1 MSFESLQLI
10 SLTPALEEM
19 AQKKIEAGLYNNMS
33 EVIRD
38 AMRTML
44 ERDHSIG
51 ALNRSDS

>member
-19 AQKKIEAGLYNNMS
+19 ANKKIEAGLYNNMS

-44 ERDHSIG
+44 ERDQASN
-51 ALNRSDS
+51 ALVRSEG

>member
-19 AQKKIEAGLYNNMS
+19 ANQKIEAGLYNNMS

-44 ERDHSIG
+44 ERDRTSN
-51 ALNRSDS
+51 ALVRSEG

>member
-19 AQKKIEAGLYNNMS
+19 AQKKIESGLYNNMS

-44 ERDHSIG
+44 ERD
-51 ALNRSDS
+51 LDKRSDR